1 MGTWR
6 RIDGNRRIAQL
17 ADLHLSERGVLR
29 EGFPGRIICMP
40 PDPFALIHHRW
51 NSVSRMRALQ
61 RTLPGLFYRYHSSVL
76 TGKEKRN
83 TLKRPFL
90 YQTTNTTRL
99 ITGYGMGL
107 VMSTA
112 LVTLFNN
119 TVWNVANELPLLKN
133 VWQIVG
139 YAGLCVIISGLVLL
153 NQKTPLLVGAYLT
166 VIMVMVIIS
175 MLYTIFW
182 IILLK
187 RENTF
192 QRARELTL
200 MFLLG
205 FCTALLQVLL
215 FVNIRGLVF

>member
-1 MGTWR
+1 
-6 RIDGNRRIAQL
+6 
-17 ADLHLSERGVLR
+17 
-29 EGFPGRIICMP
+29 
-40 PDPFALIHHRW
+40 
-51 NSVSRMRALQ
+51 
-61 RTLPGLFYRYHSSVL
+61 
-76 TGKEKRN
+76 
-83 TLKRPFL
+83 
-90 YQTTNTTRL
+90 
-99 ITGYGMGL
+99 
-107 VMSTA
+107 MSTA